1 MILKSTLAAMLAS
14 GLVVP
19 ERPALIL
26 PKPAIV
32 KAESLEF
39 SKHMLLGMPLTMG
52 MLKGSTPP
60 PAIVFVGGRSAIKAG
75 ASSGN
80 TTITI
85 SSGLSGGVGSA
96 AQSGDL
102 VIAAFASSGV
112 SALPKPIS
120 DGSTPY
126 TIIAS
131 ELYRS
136 EIYGT
141 NLRLAYKQMGAT
153 PDASVTFGP
162 TGNANDAGVML
173 VFVFRNVSSSSP
185 IVTSNTATVSNSG
198 LPNPPAITPNVSGA
212 VIVAVGAAGNGA
224 GNGQTFACSNMTGM
238 LTASQADTG
247 SCCAGMAQASYAS
260 GTFDPNAFTASYSN
274 SSAYSWAAITCALRP
289 LS

>member
-1 MILKSTLAAMLAS
+1 MILKPALAAMLAS

-19 ERPALIL
+19 EKPALIL

-32 KAESLEF
+32 KAENLEF

-52 MLKGSTPP
+52 VLPRRTLAAIAFVGRQAATKVGST
-60 PAIVFVGGRSAIKAG
+60 
-75 ASSGN
+75 SGN
-80 TTITI
+80 TTIALT
-85 SSGLSGGVGSA
+85 GLVAGIASA

-131 ELYRS
+131 ELYAS
-136 EIYGT
+136 DTYGT
-141 NLRLAYKQMGAT
+141 NLRLAYKRMGAT

-162 TGNANDAGVML
+162 TGNANDPGVML

-185 IVTSNTATVSNSG
+185 IVTSNTATASNSG

-212 VIVAVGAAGNGA
+212 VIVAAGAAGNGA
-224 GNGQTFACSNMTGM
+224 GFGQSFACSNMPDM
-238 LTASQADTG
+238 FSASRAGTG
-247 SCCAGMAQASYAS
+247 SCCAGMARASYAS
-260 GTFDPNAFTASYSN
+260 GSFDPAAFTASYSD
-274 SSAYSWAAITCALRP
+274 SSQYSWAAITCALRP